1 MSQITPRRR
10 IHTLS
15 FAIALKDG
23 YSKDTIKGGV
33 KILLNGQDFNPVI
46 NPDSYYTFL
55 NLPDGT
61 YTVRAIDESKKY
73 FDGESEIQVPV
84 VTGVRDKL
92 FEISLLPRPYYY
104 TFPPGETLLHGTL
117 RPKNGQPISG
127 AILSSNVSAGVFSS
141 KTDEIGRF
149 VVYFGVLAYKDIVT
163 WNDKDYIKG
172 TDQDNPRDIDILIR
186 YPVDG
191 SRAIMVHSIVSDIEV
206 GVNNIRDLEV
216 PSSTILEGIHKDVPE
231 DKEILISLKGKIA
244 SMESSYYN
252 DEGFP
257 EFL

>member
-1 MSQITPRRR
+1 MSQIIPRRR

-23 YSKDTIKGGV
+23 YSKNMIKGGV
-33 KILLNGQDFNPVI
+33 KILLNGQDFNPVM

-61 YTVRAIDESKKY
+61 YTVRVIDESKNY
-73 FDGESEIQVPV
+73 FDGELEIQVPV
-84 VTGVRDKL
+84 VAEVQDKL

-104 TFPPGETLLHGTL
+104 SFPPGETLLHGTL
-117 RPKNGQPISG
+117 RSKNGQPISG
-127 AILSSNVSAGVFSS
+127 AILRGNVSAGVFSS

-149 VVYFGVLAYKDIVT
+149 VVYFLAYKDIVT
-163 WNDKDYIKG
+163 WDDKKYIKG
-172 TDQDNPRDIDILIR
+172 TDQDNPKDIDIMIR

-191 SRAIMVHSIVSDIEV
+191 SRAVVVHRIISDIEV
-206 GVNNIRDLEV
+206 GVNNVRDLEV
-216 PSSTILEGIHKDVPE
+216 PSGTILEGTHKDLPE
-231 DKEILISLKGKIA
+231 EKEIPISLRGKIT
-244 SMESSYYN
+244 SIENSFYT
-252 DEGFP
+252 DEGLP